1 MTLRRRDFIP
11 LLGSA
16 AAAWPLAAR
25 AQERMALVG
34 FLGPNSAA
42 TTPNVAA
49 LLDGLKQAGYI
60 EGRNL
65 TMEYRFAE
73 DHIDQLP
80 ALAAD
85 LVRRQVQVIVTVGTP
100 AALAAKGATSRVPI
114 VFELG
119 TDPVQAGV
127 VASFNRPEGNVTGV
141 TNITAALAE
150 KRLELLHQLVPHSD
164 TIGIL
169 TDPVADRS
177 TQTMDLQDSARALGL
192 KAVVLNA
199 SNDQEIDAAFAMI
212 VRQRITALL
221 LTDQA
226 FFNSR
231 REQLVALARFNVV
244 PALYTFP
251 EFARV
256 GGLISYGSSSTDAM
270 HRTGA
275 YVARILKGEK
285 PSDLPVQQPIKFE
298 LVINLKAA
306 KALGLDV
313 PDKLLALADE
323 VIE

>member
-1 MTLRRRDFIP
+1 MRRRDFIP
-11 LLGSA
+11 LLGGA
-16 AAAWPLAAR
+16 AALPFAAR
-25 AQERMALVG
+25 AQERTALVG

-42 TTPNVAA
+42 TTPNVAW

-65 TMEYRFAE
+65 AVEYRFAE
-73 DHIDQLP
+73 GRIDQLP

-85 LVRRQVQVIVTVGTP
+85 LVRRQVQVLVANGTP
-100 AALAAKGATSRVPI
+100 AALAAKGATSTIPI

-127 VASFNRPEGNVTGV
+127 VAGLSRPGGNITGV
-141 TNITAALAE
+141 TNIAATLAA

-177 TQTMDLQDSARALGL
+177 TQTMDLQDAAGALGL

-199 SNDQEIDAAFAMI
+199 SNDQEIDAAFGAI
-212 VRQRITALL
+212 KEQRIAALL
-221 LTDQA
+221 LTDQT

-231 REQLVALARFNVV
+231 REQVVALTRFNAV
-244 PALYTFP
+244 PAMYSFP
-251 EFARV
+251 EFARA
-256 GGLISYGSSSTDAM
+256 GGLISYGASLTDAM
-270 HRTGA
+270 HRTAG
-275 YVARILKGEK
+275 YVARILKGAK
-285 PSDLPVQQPIKFE
+285 PGDLPVQQPTKFE
-298 LVINLKAA
+298 LVINLKTA
-306 KALGLDV
+306 KALGLVV
-313 PDKLLALADE
+313 PDTMLALADE

>member
-1 MTLRRRDFIP
+1 VKRRHFIT
-11 LLGSA
+11 LLGG
-16 AAAWPLAAR
+16 AAAWPFAAHT
-25 AQERMALVG
+25 QEPMALIG
-34 FLGPNSAA
+34 FLGPFSAA
-42 TTPNVAA
+42 ATPNVAA

-65 TMEYRFAE
+65 AMEYRFAE
-73 DHIDQLP
+73 GHFDRLP

-85 LVRRQVQVIVTVGTP
+85 LVRRQVQVIVTVSTP
-100 AALAAKGATSRVPI
+100 AALAAKGSTSIVPI

-127 VASFNRPEGNVTGV
+127 VASFNRPGGNITGV
-141 TNITAALAE
+141 TNIAASLAA
-150 KRLELLHQLVPHSD
+150 KRLELLHQLVPRSD

-169 TDPVADRS
+169 TDPIADRS
-177 TQTMDLQDSARALGL
+177 TQTTDLQDAAMALGL

-212 VRQRITALL
+212 VKQRNTALL
-221 LTDQA
+221 LTDQV

-231 REQLVALARFNVV
+231 REQLVALARFNAV
-244 PALYTFP
+244 PAMYTFP
-251 EFARV
+251 EFAQV
-256 GGLISYGSSSTDAM
+256 GGLISYGPSSTDAM
-270 HRTGA
+270 HRTAA

-285 PSDLPVQQPIKFE
+285 PGDLPVQQPTKFE

-306 KALGLDV
+306 KALGLTVSRDMQ
-313 PDKLLALADE
+313 LIADE

>member
-1 MTLRRRDFIP
+1 MKRREVIT
-11 LLGSA
+11 LLGG
-16 AAAWPLAAR
+16 AAAWPLAVR
-25 AQERMALVG
+25 AQGRMALVG
-34 FLGPNSAA
+34 FLGPNSAG

-60 EGRNL
+60 EGQNL
-65 TMEYRFAE
+65 AMEYRFAE
-73 DHIDQLP
+73 GRIDQLP

-85 LVRRQVQVIVTVGTP
+85 LVRRHVQVIVTVGTP
-100 AALAAKGATSRVPI
+100 AALAAKGATSTVPI

-119 TDPVQAGV
+119 TDPVQAGAV
-127 VASFNRPEGNVTGV
+127 GNFSRPGGNITGF
-141 TNITAALAE
+141 TNIAATLAA
-150 KRLELLHQLVPHSD
+150 KRFELLHQLVPQSD

-177 TQTMDLQDSARALGL
+177 TQTADLQDAASALGL

-199 SNDQEIDAAFAMI
+199 SDDREIDAAFATI
-212 VRQRITALL
+212 VRQPITALL

-231 REQLVALARFNVV
+231 REQLVALARFNIV
-244 PALYTFP
+244 PAMYTFP

-256 GGLISYGSSSTDAM
+256 GGLISYSSSMTDLM
-270 HRTGA
+270 HRTAA
-275 YVARILKGEK
+275 YVARILEGEK
-285 PSDLPVQQPIKFE
+285 PGDLPVQQPTKFE
-298 LVINLKAA
+298 LVINLKTA
-306 KALGLDV
+306 KALGLKV